1 MKHGEEES
9 AMRGQ
14 IFGATRGLRR
24 ATTVA
29 SLLVLCAAPAWAGA
43 PTDQLKQYT
52 NEVLKIL
59 DDPKLRGE
67 GQALQR
73 RAAVRKVALDVF
85 DVGETAKRA
94 LGRHWGA
101 RTPEERREFTDLFAD
116 LLERTY
122 LSRIDQ
128 YGGEKVQYVSEAID
142 GDNAIVRA
150 KVITRKGAEVP
161 VESRLLRHG
170 DRWLMYDVLLENISL
185 VGNYRA
191 QFDQIIRQSSYDE
204 LAKRLRDKRSDPS
217 RP

>member
-1 MKHGEEES
+1 MSAGRTDEAWRGGERD
-9 AMRGQ
+9 AR
-14 IFGATRGLRR
+14 TDLRR
-24 ATTVA
+24 DARPEA
-29 SLLVLCAAPAWAGA
+29 SHHRRLTAGPVRSSGVGGGAHGSAQAIHQRGAEDPGRPEASRRGPGSAAPGGCAEGRAGR
-43 PTDQLKQYT
+43 
-52 NEVLKIL
+52 
-59 DDPKLRGE
+59 LR
-67 GQALQR
+67 R
-73 RAAVRKVALDVF
+73 
-85 DVGETAKRA
+85 
-94 LGRHWGA
+94 
-101 RTPEERREFTDLFAD
+101 RREFTDLFAD